1 MMNAQ
6 KIVYL
11 SLGFC
16 FFSSLTTFSAMP
28 TWASNV
34 EDTQDSNIVIAVK
47 SRHVG
52 SRVAI
57 GGTVT
62 PAKSVTLSAQ
72 LPGRVKILSGEEG
85 SAFREGN
92 LLAAIDDE
100 DLRAKRQAAEAQ
112 WASANA
118 TLRNAGMQ
126 HSRQLAS
133 PSASRG
139 TPGGMG
145 MPGMFDEMFTNPM
158 SSFMGT
164 RDPSYERYADIY
176 SSSTQIEQARNQLIQ
191 AQAQIREID
200 SKLRDA
206 QSVAPFDGLIVRK
219 LVQVG
224 DTVQPGQPLLEYADM
239 REMEI
244 IVDVPARL
252 SKSLQ
257 IGQEVP
263 ARVDTLDEL
272 LNVRIANIFPMA
284 DMLRH
289 TIRVK
294 FALPEDTDVA
304 AGIYA
309 EVQLQDPLSADM
321 SLPTIPASAI
331 LWRGGLPMVFVVS
344 ENKRVNLRMVRV
356 GETMANS
363 EVVILSGLGSHDKV
377 LDKPTPGMV
386 SGHQLP

>member
-1 MMNAQ
+1 MMKTQ
-6 KIVYL
+6 KTFTFG
-11 SLGFC
+11 LGFYFLGLIC
-16 FFSSLTTFSAMP
+16 TLATP
-28 TWASNV
+28 HVWASSV
-34 EDTQDSNIVIAVK
+34 ENTQDSNIIITVK

-62 PAKSVTLSAQ
+62 PAKSVTLAAQ
-72 LPGRVKILSGEEG
+72 LPGRVKIISGDEG
-85 SAFREGN
+85 AAFREGN
-92 LLAAIDDE
+92 LLAAIGDE

-118 TLRNAGMQ
+118 MLRNAGMQ

-133 PSASRG
+133 PGASRG
-139 TPGGMG
+139 TPGGMA

-176 SSSTQIEQARNQLIQ
+176 SSSTQIEQARNSLIQ

-206 QSVAPFDGLIVRK
+206 QSIAPFDGVIIRK
-219 LVQVG
+219 MVQVG
-224 DTVQPGQPLLEYADM
+224 DTVQPGQPMLEYANM
-239 REMEI
+239 AEMEI

-252 SKSLQ
+252 SKSLH

-263 ARVDTLDEL
+263 ARIDTLDEL
-272 LNVRIANIFPMA
+272 LNVRVTNIFPMA
-284 DMLRH
+284 DLLRH

-294 FALPEDTDVA
+294 FTLPEYTDVA

-309 EVQLQDPLSADM
+309 EVQLQDPLSTDM
-321 SLPTIPASAI
+321 NLPVIPASAI
-331 LWRGGLPMVFVVS
+331 LWRGGLPMVFMVNDS
-344 ENKRVNLRMVRV
+344 KRVNLRMVRV
-356 GETMANS
+356 GETLPNGD
-363 EVVILSGLGSHDKV
+363 VVILSGLSGSDKV
-377 LDKPTPGMV
+377 LDKPSSGMI
-386 SGHQLP
+386 SGYQLP